1 MCRWLSYGSST
12 VASEPLQQLG
22 KDAPIKPL
30 FAATTRRLL
39 REHRVAVVVAAQ
51 AEEVQAVAL
60 QTAAEDMEVEA
71 AEAAQEAATHEVRA
85 RAGRS
90 CRLWE
95 QTRRKR
101 VTAPEGREGRARE
114 RQDQQAAAEDAAA
127 ADAAQHAASLARAA
141 QRARDVAEEDRQ
153 RRAAEQQ
160 RTAEAAQQ
168 EAALRASAM
177 AAAAARQTAEAAAK
191 QAAERE
197 MERRSVGEIL
207 VGLLPEGARPT
218 DASGEC
224 VSERTLNRKFVTGYR
239 DSDSDTRGRLLNAAA
254 VVVHTALEQL
264 SPAPLQTAEEL
275 TREVRGVAHPDP
287 LRLALSKART
297 DKPPRRR
304 LLQLLAQSGMAQSLI
319 VSYMAAV
326 ERKEKMAVRSGCT
339 YYAYYGCTTMGTLT
353 KAALTKAALTMPG
366 HRYSRP
372 SSHPTR

>member
-22 KDAPIKPL
+22 IDALIKPL
-30 FAATTRRLL
+30 SAATTRRLL

-71 AEAAQEAATHEVRA
+71 AEAAQEAAKHEVHA

-90 CRLWE
+90 RGWE

-101 VTAPEGREGRARE
+101 VIAPEGREGRARE
-114 RQDQQAAAEDAAA
+114 RQDQQAAAERAAA
-127 ADAAQHAASLARAA
+127 AVATEHAANLARAA

-160 RTAEAAQQ
+160 RAAEAAQQ
-168 EAALRASAM
+168 EVAVRASAM

-191 QAAERE
+191 QVAERE

-239 DSDSDTRGRLLNAAA
+239 DSDSDTRRRLLNAAA

-339 YYAYYGCTTMGTLT
+339 YYAYYGCTYYGYT
-353 KAALTKAALTMPG
+353 
-366 HRYSRP
+366 Y
-372 SSHPTR
+372 